1 MNDLFDQN
9 MELIAK
15 QIEKVL
21 KEQLIPKLEKDAAKG
36 KLKQRN
42 YDEKKNKVKQVD
54 ENKMLRSLKNQVL
67 PMIEEINKVI
77 ASGASYDDI
86 VEDTEFL
93 QTIGGYILRNVG
105 SYPFDGFIT
114 KFSENWAEQI
124 KSVINEI
131 RSKNNP
137 DAGADLNDKQLD
149 SLVEYF
155 TGLKGEP
162 DFENKNKAAKNLSD
176 AGITPEVYAEI
187 AVNAMN
193 AWLDLESQLDES
205 QGGQMADVFIDEIDA
220 LVEDDKAMSKAILK
234 AYKEMIQEIEDA
246 SRQRQAGM

>member
-1 MNDLFDQN
+1 M
-9 MELIAK
+9 
-15 QIEKVL
+15 
-21 KEQLIPKLEKDAAKG
+21 
-36 KLKQRN
+36 
-42 YDEKKNKVKQVD
+42 
-54 ENKMLRSLKNQVL
+54 
-67 PMIEEINKVI
+67 
-77 ASGASYDDI
+77 
-86 VEDTEFL
+86 
-93 QTIGGYILRNVG
+93 
-105 SYPFDGFIT
+105 
-114 KFSENWAEQI
+114 
-124 KSVINEI
+124 
-131 RSKNNP
+131 
-137 DAGADLNDKQLD
+137 
-149 SLVEYF
+149 VEYF